1 MNIASNLRR
10 RATRRDGKFLVSL
23 TGKEI
28 ELIPEGAEP
37 ERTGESKKS
46 SEPALVYMG
55 SNGVLCIEMLNERNR
70 GQDCDS
76 LIFGL
81 HITPTDKDGVK
92 FLHFEIFIQEFTFQ
106 KIQIDKTCVF
116 RLKIEFKFGDNAIKR
131 TDEIRVSS
139 PIIFDVPAKFLGFK
153 TEEDRVEINWSM
165 EIFPFDFQKVSS
177 HDWLVFLFAMCFSQ
191 IVPQIREYSPDWPVM
206 SWIRQSLTSK
216 DASVSE
222 LFELVAGDLDIDMN
236 DFKDG
241 WVCQRTK
248 LRHGSEK
255 LVTALF
261 HPPAFSC
268 DKDRKGLKSSDLF
281 KFVESFTRNVANE
294 CGYTYK
300 VLPMAPKCHM
310 RLDHSPHLL
319 AFVPILCDPSYYVSE
334 LISGDSIYFLY
345 ALVREEEGEYT
356 ATYYSPGT
364 MRYYDYR
371 KGNFTKILRRPPP
384 ICNSRE
390 QYLFF
395 LFVRKDLDA
404 YFYGYEPLMSFRKPV
419 HNGTVFYECNRE
431 REIIRVERVGA
442 GNSDL
447 LVEYYPY
454 DEKIHTY
461 PSVPLSCACG
471 DSLLVWYVPKADA
484 EKPHCLVWVQE
495 EQNQPRPVWR
505 HIEELGKVGHDRL
518 FVIIRENYF
527 VEFVSDSTTL
537 PVDSVFE
544 VPLYSYGGECVFVVH
559 FIKEKGKRW
568 EYCRVPMFIKA
579 GPQDFDKIEKI
590 AGNGEV
596 YISLRI
602 SKDKATHK
610 GKGTEKVILFK
621 VPNSSEFAEAFELRD
636 ERSSGGLS
644 YTRMFVKQ

>member
-1 MNIASNLRR
+1 MNVPSNCRW
-10 RATRRDGKFLVSL
+10 RATKRDVKFLVSF
-23 TGKEI
+23 TDKKI
-28 ELIPEGAEP
+28 EPISEAAEP
-37 ERTGESKKS
+37 GRTGETKKPP
-46 SEPALVYMG
+46 EGLPLYMG
-55 SNGVLCIEMLNERNR
+55 SNGVLCIEMLKERS
-70 GQDCDS
+70 GQADCDS

-81 HITPTDKDGVK
+81 HVTPTDKNSVK
-92 FLHFEIFIQEFTFQ
+92 FLRFEIFIQEFTFQ

-116 RLKIEFKFGDNAIKR
+116 RLKSEFSFGENAIKR

-139 PIIFDVPAKFLGFK
+139 PIIFDVPAKFLGCK
-153 TEEDRVEINWSM
+153 PDEDRVEINCSI
-165 EIFPFDFQKVSS
+165 ELFPFDFQKVSTY
-177 HDWLVFLFAMCFSQ
+177 DWLVFLFAMCFSQ

-222 LFELVAGDLDIDMN
+222 LFQIVAHGLDIDM
-236 DFKDG
+236 DDLTDG

-248 LRHGSEK
+248 SRPGSEK
-255 LVTALF
+255 LTNALF

-281 KFVESFTRNVANE
+281 KLMESFTRNVANE

-310 RLDHSPHLL
+310 RLDNCPHLL
-319 AFVPILCDPSYYVSE
+319 GFVPILCDPSYYVSE
-334 LISGDSIYFLY
+334 LITSCEACGDSIYFLY

-371 KGNFTKILRRPPP
+371 KGNFTKIVRRPPP

-404 YFYGYEPLMSFRKPV
+404 YFYGYEPLMSFRKPI
-419 HNGTVFYECNRE
+419 HNGTVFYECNQQ
-431 REIIRVERVGA
+431 REIVEVERAQIA
-442 GNSDL
+442 GNDL

-454 DEKIHTY
+454 DTMY
-461 PSVPLSCACG
+461 PSVPLSHACG
-471 DSLLVWYVPKADA
+471 DSVLVWYVPKADA

-495 EQNQPRPVWR
+495 ERKQPYPNWR
-505 HIEELGKVGHDRL
+505 YIEDLRKVKSGRL
-518 FVIIRENYF
+518 FVVIRENYF

-537 PVDSVFE
+537 PVDSVFD
-544 VPLYSYGGECVFVVH
+544 VPLYSYGDGCLFVVH
-559 FIKEKGKRW
+559 FVKEKGKIW
-568 EYCRVPMFIKA
+568 EYWRVPMFIKA
-579 GPQDFDKIEKI
+579 GPQDFDKIREKVC
-590 AGNGEV
+590 GGDETM

-602 SKDKATHK
+602 PKEKVNPKDKETPD
-610 GKGTEKVILFK
+610 KVILFK
-621 VPNSSEFAEAFELRD
+621 VPNSSEFTKAFERC
-636 ERSSGGLS
+636 SGTS
-644 YTRMFVKQ
+644 YARMFVKQ